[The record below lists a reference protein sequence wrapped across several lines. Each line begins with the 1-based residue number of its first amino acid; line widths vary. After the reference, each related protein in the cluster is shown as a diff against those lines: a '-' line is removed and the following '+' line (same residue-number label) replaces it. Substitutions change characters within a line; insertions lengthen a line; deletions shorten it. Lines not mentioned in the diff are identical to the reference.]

1 MFSTTIADPEQLS
14 VLTKAFDDYCF
25 AHNIADE
32 VGRDDVA
39 RCVIVIFEGGAKTA
53 EEIRA
58 GLERLKAA

>member
-1 MFSTTIADPEQLS
+1 MFFTGIADHEQLS

-32 VGRDDVA
+32 AGRDEVA
-39 RCVIVIFEGGAKTA
+39 RLVIMIFEGGAKTA
-53 EEIRA
+53 EEIRS